1 VNKRQRAILIEVA
14 IVLIVTLVAV
24 FAMINFKDYI
34 NRSESIAAMKQV
46 GQVVAGYRRQNNR
59 VPSESL
65 IFAEMRNIKGAVRLP
80 GMVYRGLWI
89 NLEAEPN
96 DILAYAK
103 KDYPASLLDDGY
115 VVLLFDANAVWMGRD
130 EFEVLLAEQ
139 QSEIEL
145 EAMRK

>member
-1 VNKRQRAILIEVA
+1 MNKRQRAILIEVA